1 MKKILA
7 IFMALVVFSSFAFF
21 AVGSSNVKEV
31 IFRDDEEVTQ
41 DVETETQNNTE
52 TKPQLNA
59 EPIPDITY
67 STNPKIVSA
76 TTLKGT
82 VLEASNVNTARSFG
96 AKKTIDGYYDSCWC
110 VNTSVSGGA
119 GAQIRFNLSEKS
131 RVNGFM
137 MVNGNLYQP
146 ETEIFRSNGQVKN
159 FTLTFSDGTSKTFTA
174 SYNEFASAEFEEFQ
188 FDSPVITDYIILTVN
203 SGYVGQKFTENVAIG
218 EVSVY

>member
-1 MKKILA
+1 MKKLLA
-7 IFMALVVFSSFAFF
+7 IFMALIVFSSFAFF
-21 AVGSSNVKEV
+21 AVGSGEDKKV
-31 IFRDDEEVTQ
+31 IFKDDDKTTQETEIETQ
-41 DVETETQNNTE
+41 DTTHTTQPLNTE
-52 TKPQLNA
+52 PVPET
-59 EPIPDITY
+59 TY

-82 VLEASNVNTARSFG
+82 VLEESNVNTARSFG

-110 VNTSVSGGA
+110 VNTSTTGGA

-137 MVNGNLYQP
+137 MVNGNLFQP

-159 FTLTFSDGTSKTFTA
+159 FTLTFSDGTSKSFTA
-174 SYNEFASAEFEEFQ
+174 TYNEYASGEFEEFQ
-188 FDSPVITDYIILTVN
+188 FNSPVITDYIILTVN

-218 EVSVY
+218 EVNVY